1 MAQLHFAPAVRRHVD
16 APSETVAGLTVRDAL
31 DDYFTRHPEVR
42 GYVLDER
49 GVTRKHIAIFVDGDP
64 ITDRERQSDPA
75 GPTAEIHVIQALS
88 GG

>member
-16 APSETVAGLTVRDAL
+16 APSEPVAGVTVRDAL
-31 DDYFTRHPEVR
+31 GEYFARHPEVR

-49 GVTRKHIAIFVDGDP
+49 GVTRKHIAVFVDGEP
-64 ITDRERQSDPA
+64 IADREHQSDPV

>member
-16 APSETVAGLTVRDAL
+16 APSEAVEGATVRAVLDA
-31 DDYFTRHPEVR
+31 YFARHPDVR

-49 GVTRKHIAIFVDGDP
+49 GATRKHVAIFVGGEP
-64 ITDRERQSDPA
+64 ITDRDRQSDPV
-75 GPTAEIHVIQALS
+75 GPSTEIHVIQALS

>member
-1 MAQLHFAPAVRRHVD
+1 MALLHFAPAVRRHVD
-16 APSETVAGLTVRDAL
+16 APSETVAGATVRDAL
-31 DDYFTRHPEVR
+31 DEYFARHPEVR

-49 GVTRKHIAIFVDGDP
+49 GITRKHIAIFVDGDP
-64 ITDRERQSDPA
+64 ITDREGQSDPA